1 MNNIYHQY
9 YSFALTKGTNVFSTI
24 PLPATPA
31 AIILITTTASYSGC
45 YHSHLYNWMAQPQ
58 LAATTVTAGFG
69 NAVVAYGYAM
79 TGTVITSC
87 SSATIVTTTLFKS
100 NIFTG
105 AQF

>member
-1 MNNIYHQY
+1 
-9 YSFALTKGTNVFSTI
+9 
-24 PLPATPA
+24 
-31 AIILITTTASYSGC
+31 
-45 YHSHLYNWMAQPQ
+45 MAQPQ